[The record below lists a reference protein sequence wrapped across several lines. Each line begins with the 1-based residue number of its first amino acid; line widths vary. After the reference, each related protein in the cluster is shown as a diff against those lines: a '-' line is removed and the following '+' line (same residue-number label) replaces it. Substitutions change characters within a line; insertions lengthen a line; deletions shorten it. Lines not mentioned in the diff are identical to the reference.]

1 MKKSSCVKSQLPL
14 ISLESAKESLENG
27 VTKGSSKQSGLPE
40 VCDSSTSQVSTQ
52 VSISQKLKS
61 KKSQKSSCTRES
73 LPVNKKTIFKDNKNT
88 SEKMFLTNI
97 VDPNMVSKKS
107 LTSDPESTS
116 RGQDFYEFWDLS
128 KKEMYQQLSW
138 LQGTALPDL
147 DANSSNGC
155 AQSSEL
161 KSWFSTLKIQPLNQN
176 LERTLWQSCRFTVV
190 DGMECEDTKV
200 KQKKIV
206 KAFKLRLNPNKE
218 QKESLNS
225 WAGCSRFLYNK
236 TVSMLTNPKNK
247 TLKDKMKL
255 RNRLVTYQRRGGENP
270 NSFYNNKPWLL
281 KCPKNIR
288 AGAVF
293 EACANLKA
301 CFSNLKAKNIK
312 HFTSPYRTKKKEQ
325 SNGWSI
331 SVEKA
336 SVKKEGDSLFVCK
349 DVLKEMR
356 YFGTKQLHKLMPKEH
371 PEMDCKIQKT
381 KFGEYFLILPVEK
394 TLKPE
399 KKECLNPVAID
410 PGVRKYLTTYAPNSQ
425 ESFMMGNRWSTR
437 VTSLLIQ
444 LDKMYSERAKKETEE
459 SKKKKHAERIKR
471 IRKKVFYLK
480 KEMKDQC
487 AHFLASRYDL
497 VMMPKLETAKM
508 CIKKDRKLKTKT
520 VRSMLQTGHGEFF
533 NKLKEKCLEQGSTF
547 MEVKE
552 HYTSQT
558 CPCCGQLNKC
568 NEVYHCKKCG
578 FKHDR
583 DLVGSLNI
591 FLKAVRKINPLSE

>member
-1 MKKSSCVKSQLPL
+1 
-14 ISLESAKESLENG
+14 
-27 VTKGSSKQSGLPE
+27 
-40 VCDSSTSQVSTQ
+40 
-52 VSISQKLKS
+52 
-61 KKSQKSSCTRES
+61 
-73 LPVNKKTIFKDNKNT
+73 
-88 SEKMFLTNI
+88 
-97 VDPNMVSKKS
+97 
-107 LTSDPESTS
+107 
-116 RGQDFYEFWDLS
+116 
-128 KKEMYQQLSW
+128 
-138 LQGTALPDL
+138 
-147 DANSSNGC
+147 
-155 AQSSEL
+155 
-161 KSWFSTLKIQPLNQN
+161 
-176 LERTLWQSCRFTVV
+176 
-190 DGMECEDTKV
+190 
-200 KQKKIV
+200 
-206 KAFKLRLNPNKE
+206 
-218 QKESLNS
+218 
-225 WAGCSRFLYNK
+225 
-236 TVSMLTNPKNK
+236 
-247 TLKDKMKL
+247 
-255 RNRLVTYQRRGGENP
+255 
-270 NSFYNNKPWLL
+270 
-281 KCPKNIR
+281 
-288 AGAVF
+288 
-293 EACANLKA
+293 
-301 CFSNLKAKNIK
+301 
-312 HFTSPYRTKKKEQ
+312 
-325 SNGWSI
+325 
-331 SVEKA
+331 
-336 SVKKEGDSLFVCK
+336 
-349 DVLKEMR
+349 MR